1 MLMALCP
8 FAKAQQAEKLD
19 RGVVA
24 VKTDAG
30 VYVSWRSLAED
41 PAGQAYDV
49 YRDGVKINAEAVTRS
64 TNFVDAAGTAD
75 SKYVIKAVDAS
86 GGVVEEEALAAA
98 LTEGRLRGAG
108 IDVLDTEPMR
118 PGHPYLKI
126 RNCYVTPHVAWAAME
141 ARIRLID
148 CVAENLRAFLAGHP
162 IHQVNR

>member
-1 MLMALCP
+1 MRKVLLSCAMLMALCP

-41 PAGQAYDV
+41 PAGQTYDV

-75 SKYVIKAVDAS
+75 SKYVIKAVDAN
-86 GGVVEEEALAAA
+86 GGVVEESKETAVWADGYKRIHLD
-98 LTEGRLRGAG
+98 RPAG
-108 IDVLDTEPMR
+108 GTAPDGETYTYSPNDCSVGDVD
-118 PGHPYLKI
+118 GDG
-126 RNCYVTPHVAWAAME
+126 V
-141 ARIRLID
+141 
-148 CVAENLRAFLAGHP
+148 F
-162 IHQVNR
+162 

>member
-1 MLMALCP
+1 MAFGMRVL
-8 FAKAQQAEKLD
+8 
-19 RGVVA
+19 A
-24 VKTDAG
+24 VSHRP
-30 VYVSWRSLAED
+30 VRY
-41 PAGQAYDV
+41 
-49 YRDGVKINAEAVTRS
+49 DGVEFTDTDTLFARSDYLTFHCPLTEETKGVANARTLALMKPSAVLIN
-64 TNFVDAAGTAD
+64 TAR
-75 SKYVIKAVDAS
+75 

-118 PGHPYLKI
+118 SGHPYLKT

-148 CVAENLRAFLAGHP
+148 CVAENLRAFLAGRP